1 MILAH
6 RRLNNKKSYLL
17 TLFFLKEKGNET
29 IVGPLYFLNIH
40 VLVFDQTWI
49 LNIS

>member
-1 MILAH
+1 MLIIQAH
-6 RRLNNKKSYLL
+6 RLLNNKKSYLP

-29 IVGPLYFLNIH
+29 IFGPLYFLNIH
-40 VLVFDQTWI
+40 VFDQTWI